1 MAGPVLGTALEPLEL
16 LVERRMLYK
25 LLNIMDNTTHSLR
38 IPLARLHYTHTH
50 LTSHWTDYTTHT
62 HTHTHTH
69 PHTHTHTHTHTP
81 LTFSCHIYQPVLS
94 WPPLPCSPVVYLV
107 FGALPLPGVS

>member
-62 HTHTHTH
+62 HTHTQTDRH
-69 PHTHTHTHTHTP
+69 
-81 LTFSCHIYQPVLS
+81 SCLS
-94 WPPLPCSPVVYLV
+94 PQDQYISDISS
-107 FGALPLPGVS
+107 VSRMCFVKKEIASYTSKHSSLS

>member
-1 MAGPVLGTALEPLEL
+1 LEL

-50 LTSHWTDYTTHT
+50 L
-62 HTHTHTH
+62 
-69 PHTHTHTHTHTP
+69 PTHTHTHTP
-81 LTFSCHIYQPVLS
+81 LCHTPLSPASHCLSLSPSLSLSPRYHTTHSHMHTFLIHLIR
-94 WPPLPCSPVVYLV
+94 
-107 FGALPLPGVS
+107 AHEVSSTACCRFPE